1 MIVQRATQIALAGF
15 FLASACAVQSWG
27 FTSQSALGAYIFGSD
42 AQDERRAPAPPV
54 ARYVSDQG
62 ESFVFD
68 RSSPTP
74 LLKFEE
80 SQEVIALSPQPVAR
94 GDIIY
99 RDDIGEPVLRLTKL
113 GGLILFARERPGGAP
128 VALEGLAPEIRLA
141 ALSPAALGQRL
152 LQASYRASRAAR
164 RLIAFDAQEVTPGSE
179 AVFADAGAIAAEAI
193 VRIAQRKD
201 AKALINRVSRVSL
214 SPGAKGEASV
224 RKGVMSI
231 TINPS
236 QGLAGRPSSAR
247 LIEVVAHAH

>member
-1 MIVQRATQIALAGF
+1 MIVQRSAQIALATWL
-15 FLASACAVQSWG
+15 LASVWAVQSWA
-27 FTSQSALGAYIFGSD
+27 FTSQSALGAYIFGSG
-42 AQDERRAPAPPV
+42 AQDERRAPTPPV
-54 ARYVSDQG
+54 ARYVSDEG

-80 SQEVIALSPQPVAR
+80 SSEVIALSPEPVSR

-99 RDDIGEPVLRLTKL
+99 RDDVGETVLRATKL
-113 GGLILFARERPGGAP
+113 GGLILFAHERPGGAP
-128 VALEGLAPEIRLA
+128 VAMQGLAPEIRLQT
-141 ALSPAALGQRL
+141 LSPSALGQKL

-164 RLIAFDAQEVTPGSE
+164 RLIVFDAQEVTPGSE
-179 AVFADAGAIAAEAI
+179 AVFADAAAVAAEAVVI
-193 VRIAQRKD
+193 ITRRKD
-201 AKALINRVSRVSL
+201 AKALVARFGRVL
-214 SPGAKGEASV
+214 FAPGPQAAANV

-247 LIEVVAHAH
+247 IVQAVAHAH